1 MRAANGRRDDAV
13 AKKPNGFKLRK
24 YIFPVGRWQ
33 IAIWWVERMS
43 ANPAIENHGELVSLD
58 PLVNLLADDMKA
70 VNAMILQ
77 RLASDV
83 PLIPELAGHL
93 IAAGGKRIR
102 PMMTLAGAQI
112 AGGSAHAV
120 GLATAVEFIHSATL
134 LHDDVIDESNLR
146 RGRDTANALW
156 GNEASVLVG
165 DFLFARAFELMVE
178 AGDITVLG
186 QLANASAR
194 ITEGEIKQMT
204 IAGMPDTPQDAYF
217 DVITGKTAILFAA
230 AAAAGAKLAG
240 ANDDDVAVMHDYGL
254 QLGLAFQIMD
264 DAMDYGV
271 SSSAMGKNTGDD
283 FIDQK
288 ITLPVILA
296 WQDGDANDREFWQR
310 TMGDGNFADGDLATA
325 QAILASHDAIDRSI
339 AIAGDYANAAI
350 AALSRLSS
358 PGQSQMPIIAAL
370 GAAARFSAAR
380 QN

>member
-1 MRAANGRRDDAV
+1 MSSNLAV
-13 AKKPNGFKLRK
+13 KTK
-24 YIFPVGRWQ
+24 
-33 IAIWWVERMS
+33 S
-43 ANPAIENHGELVSLD
+43 ELVSLD
-58 PLVNLLADDMKA
+58 PLTGLLAGDMKA
-70 VNAMILQ
+70 VNAMILE

-102 PMMTLAGAQI
+102 PMMTLAGARI
-112 AGGSAHAV
+112 AGGTPHAI

-134 LHDDVIDESNLR
+134 LHDDVIDQSHLR

-178 AGDITVLG
+178 AGDIAVLG

-204 IAGMPDTPQDAYF
+204 IAGQPDTARADYL
-217 DVITGKTAILFAA
+217 DVITGKTAVLFAA
-230 AAAAGAKLAG
+230 AAAAGARLAG
-240 ANDDDVAVMHDYGL
+240 ANNNDITVMYDYGM

-264 DAMDYGV
+264 DAMDYAV
-271 SSSAMGKNTGDD
+271 SSSTMGKNVGDD
-283 FIDQK
+283 FTDQK

-296 WQDGDANDREFWQR
+296 WQDGDANDRKFWQR
-310 TMGDGNFADGDLATA
+310 TMGDGDFADGDLAMA
-325 QAILASHDAIDRSI
+325 QAILTRHDALNRSI
-339 AIAGDYANAAI
+339 TIAGDYANAAI
-350 AALSRLSS
+350 DALSRLSS
-358 PGQSQMPIIAAL
+358 TSADQAELISAL
-370 GAAARFSAAR
+370 AAAARFSAAR

>member
-1 MRAANGRRDDAV
+1 MRATNGQRDDAV
-13 AKKPNGFKLRK
+13 AKKPNGFGLRK

-43 ANPAIENHGELVSLD
+43 NNPAIENHGKLVSLD
-58 PLVNLLADDMKA
+58 PLANLLVDDMKA

-102 PMMTLAGAQI
+102 PMMTLAGAHI

-217 DVITGKTAILFAA
+217 DVVTGKTAILFAA

-271 SSSAMGKNTGDD
+271 SSAMGKNTGDD

-310 TMGDGNFADGDLATA
+310 TIGDGNFTDGDLATA

-339 AIAGDYANAAI
+339 AIAGNYANAAI

-358 PGQSQMPIIAAL
+358 PDQSQMPIIAAL

>member
-1 MRAANGRRDDAV
+1 MSSNLD
-13 AKKPNGFKLRK
+13 
-24 YIFPVGRWQ
+24 
-33 IAIWWVERMS
+33 VETKS
-43 ANPAIENHGELVSLD
+43 ELASLD
-58 PLVNLLADDMKA
+58 PLTGLLAGDMKA
-70 VNAMILQ
+70 VNAMILE

-102 PMMTLAGAQI
+102 PMMTLAGARI
-112 AGGSAHAV
+112 AGGTPHAI

-134 LHDDVIDESNLR
+134 LHDDVIDQSHLR

-178 AGDITVLG
+178 AGDIAVLG

-204 IAGMPDTPQDAYF
+204 IAGQPDTARADYL
-217 DVITGKTAILFAA
+217 DVITGKTAVLFAA
-230 AAAAGAKLAG
+230 AAAAGARLAG
-240 ANDDDVAVMHDYGL
+240 ANNNDITVMYDYGM

-264 DAMDYGV
+264 DAMDYAV
-271 SSSAMGKNTGDD
+271 SSSTMGKNVGDD
-283 FIDQK
+283 FTDQK

-296 WQDGDANDREFWQR
+296 WQDGDANDRKFWQR
-310 TMGDGNFADGDLATA
+310 TMGDGDFADGDLAMA
-325 QAILASHDAIDRSI
+325 QAILTRHDALNRSI
-339 AIAGDYANAAI
+339 TIAGDYANAAI
-350 AALSRLSS
+350 DALSRLSS
-358 PGQSQMPIIAAL
+358 TSANQAELISAL
-370 GAAARFSAAR
+370 AAAARFSAAR

>member
-1 MRAANGRRDDAV
+1 MSTNAGFDDQSE
-13 AKKPNGFKLRK
+13 P
-24 YIFPVGRWQ
+24 
-33 IAIWWVERMS
+33 
-43 ANPAIENHGELVSLD
+43 VSLE
-58 PLVNLLADDMKA
+58 PLVTLLADDMKA

-77 RLASDV
+77 RLASEV

-102 PMMTLAGAQI
+102 PMMTLAGARI
-112 AGGSAHAV
+112 AGGSPHAI

-178 AGDITVLG
+178 AGDIKVLG
-186 QLANASAR
+186 QLANASAQ

-204 IAGMPDTPQDAYF
+204 IAGMPDTPQAAYF

-230 AAAAGAKLAG
+230 AAAAGARIAG
-240 ANDDDVAVMHDYGL
+240 AHDNDVAVMHDYGL

-264 DAMDYGV
+264 DAMDYAV
-271 SSSAMGKNTGDD
+271 SSSAMGKNAGDD
-283 FIDQK
+283 FNDQK

-296 WQDGDANDREFWQR
+296 WQDGDANDRKFWQR
-310 TMGDGNFADGDLATA
+310 TLGDGHFADGDLDVA
-325 QAILASHDAIDRSI
+325 QAILDGHDAINRSM
-339 AIAGDYANAAI
+339 AIAGDYANAAV
-350 AALSRLSS
+350 AALTRLSS
-358 PGQSQMPIIAAL
+358 HDQNRAPMINAL

>member
-1 MRAANGRRDDAV
+1 
-13 AKKPNGFKLRK
+13 
-24 YIFPVGRWQ
+24 
-33 IAIWWVERMS
+33 MS
-43 ANPAIENHGELVSLD
+43 ANPAIENYGELVSLD

-70 VNAMILQ
+70 VNAMVLQ

-102 PMMTLAGAQI
+102 PMMTLAGARI

-240 ANDDDVAVMHDYGL
+240 ANDDVAVMHDYGL

-296 WQDGDANDREFWQR
+296 WQDGDANDRKFWQR
-310 TMGDGNFADGDLATA
+310 TMGDGNFTDGDLATA

-350 AALSRLSS
+350 ASLSRLSS
-358 PGQSQMPIIAAL
+358 PSQSQMPIIAAL